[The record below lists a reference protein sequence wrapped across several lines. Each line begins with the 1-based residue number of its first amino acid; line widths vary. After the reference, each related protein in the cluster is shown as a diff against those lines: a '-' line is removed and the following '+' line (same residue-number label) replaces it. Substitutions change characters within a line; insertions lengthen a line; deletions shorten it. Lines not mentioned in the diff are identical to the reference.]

1 MKSITE
7 SLYNAAEYKESSTM
21 KFRFTLVGFSDQIKL
36 GLPLSARRIVL
47 PLGFDWH
54 YFGTDHVL
62 QSIAGITE
70 NRKASEAQQAL
81 L

>member
-62 QSIAGITE
+62 QSIAGIADDHRE
-70 NRKASEAQQAL
+70 SQSI
-81 L
+81 